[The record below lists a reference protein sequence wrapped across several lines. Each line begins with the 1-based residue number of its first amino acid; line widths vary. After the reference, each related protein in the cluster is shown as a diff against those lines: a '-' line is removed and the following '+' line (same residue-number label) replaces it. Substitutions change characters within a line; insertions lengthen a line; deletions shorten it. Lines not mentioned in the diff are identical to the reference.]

1 MNNLI
6 PTVPIESRW
15 VPQGVESARDSA
27 REGTLRG
34 MSKVVRFLLL
44 ATIAVLFIQVVIS
57 IFSDTTGLVEKLVM
71 LAVGLLLLFIAT
83 QVELKGAQKDS

>member
-1 MNNLI
+1 
-6 PTVPIESRW
+6 
-15 VPQGVESARDSA
+15 
-27 REGTLRG
+27 

-71 LAVGLLLLFIAT
+71 LAVGLLLFFIAT